1 MLGIKSW
8 EPLERERNQ
17 PMKDMGKP
25 KPLGKRKT
33 THHKKAGVGKD
44 ASFKTVSKEKV
55 LPTALNAS

>member
-1 MLGIKSW
+1 
-8 EPLERERNQ
+8 
-17 PMKDMGKP
+17 MKDMGKP

-55 LPTALNAS
+55 LPTASNAS